1 LPRKNLGIQCR
12 AAGYPAKLSVAL
24 NPGESMRRNMLL
36 ASAAFALVTLT
47 LTCATSFTRP
57 AFAKGDDAA
66 ATCGRACLEGL
77 VDKYLAAV
85 VAHDPTQLPVTDDV
99 RFTENGVVL
108 KLGDGLWRTASGL
121 DTYKHTFEDP
131 RSGQIGLIAT
141 IQENGLG
148 DIEVVRIKAKGQRAS
163 ELETIVIRTP
173 GGVAAY
179 EKYGKP
185 DPVWDEMPAPGTKL
199 SREQLIYTT
208 NLYYSGMQNNDGKGD
223 YSFFAHDC
231 ERIEHG
237 VQTTNM
243 PKSNYGHSDNQS
255 FVTLGCEA
263 QFKLGM
269 MGFVTNIRDRRYPV
283 VDEDKQEVVAFS
295 YFDHNSTVRALPLTD
310 GSTYYS
316 PPFFLTPRT
325 LPVVEAFKIK
335 DGKLRFVE
343 MTLTEAPWGSRS
355 GWEK

>member
-1 LPRKNLGIQCR
+1 MPRK
-12 AAGYPAKLSVAL
+12 
-24 NPGESMRRNMLL
+24 MLP
-36 ASAAFALVTLT
+36 ASAVFAFVILT
-47 LTCATSFTRP
+47 LTCAAYLTLP
-57 AFAKGDDAA
+57 AAANGDDAA
-66 ATCGRACLEGL
+66 ATCDQVCLEGL
-77 VDKYLAAV
+77 ADKYLAAV
-85 VAHDPTQLPVTDDV
+85 AAHDPTQLPVTDDV

-131 RSGQIGLIAT
+131 TSGQIGMIAT
-141 IQENGLG
+141 VKENGLG
-148 DIEVVRIKAKGQRAS
+148 DIIVVRIKAKGQRVS

-173 GGVAAY
+173 NGLAAY

-185 DPVWDEMPAPGTKL
+185 DPVWDEIPAPGTKL
-199 SREQLIYTT
+199 SREDLIQTT
-208 NLYYSGMQNNDGKGD
+208 NLYYSGMQKNDGKGD

-231 ERIEHG
+231 QRIEHA

-243 PKSNYGHSDNQS
+243 PKFNYGHSDNQS

-269 MGFVTNIRDRRYPV
+269 MGFVTHIRDRRYPV

-295 YFDHNSTVRALPLTD
+295 FFDHDSTVRSLPLTD

-335 DGKLRFVE
+335 NGKLRYIE
-343 MTLTEAPWGSRS
+343 MTLTEAPWGSKS